1 MSRSSRR
8 AGWTGAAGAALLSLG
23 LVLAASPGRLAAQ
36 DTRHEPAAIAA
47 AYLRYIAE
55 FTTWPASSFP
65 DPEAPLVIA
74 VMGDDASGVAGIMR
88 RAIEEKGLSA
98 QSRRLELRRLE
109 APEEGA
115 EVVERLR
122 EELRTAHL
130 LFLSRS
136 EQARWNSLR
145 PLVAPLPI
153 VTVSEIDGF
162 AGAEGMIE
170 FVVDPDQKRVVM
182 HIDLDAVR
190 KAGLRLSSRL
200 LGLKQGVKIV
210 RSPEDASG

>member
-1 MSRSSRR
+1 VL
-8 AGWTGAAGAALLSLG
+8 AAAAGSALVVIG
-23 LVLAASPGRLAAQ
+23 LVLLANPGPLCAQ
-36 DTRHEPAAIAA
+36 ETKHEPAAIAA
-47 AYLRYIAE
+47 AHLRYIAE
-55 FTTWPASSFP
+55 FTTWPAESFP
-65 DPEAPLVIA
+65 DAAAPLVIA

-88 RAIEEKGLSA
+88 RAVEGKGLSA
-98 QSRRLELRRLE
+98 QSRRIELRQLK
-109 APEEGA
+109 ASGGGA
-115 EVVERLR
+115 EAGERLR
-122 EELRTAHL
+122 AGLRGTHL

-136 EQARWNSLR
+136 EHARWSALR

-170 FVVDPDQKRVVM
+170 FVVDSEQKRVVM

-210 RSPEDASG
+210 RSPEDMSG

>member
-1 MSRSSRR
+1 V
-8 AGWTGAAGAALLSLG
+8 AAAALLSLG
-23 LVLAASPGRLAAQ
+23 IVLLANPGRLGAQ
-36 DTRHEPAAIAA
+36 GTKHEPAAIAA

-55 FTTWPASSFP
+55 FTTWPATSFP

-74 VMGDDASGVAGIMR
+74 VMGDDASGVARIIR

-98 QSRRLELRRLE
+98 QSRRIELRQL
-109 APEEGA
+109 APPEEGA
-115 EVVERLR
+115 EAVDRLR
-122 EELRTAHL
+122 AGLRAAHL

-136 EQARWNSLR
+136 EQGRWNSLR

-170 FVVDPDQKRVVM
+170 FVVDPDQNRVVM

-210 RSPEDASG
+210 RRPEDASG

>member
-1 MSRSSRR
+1 VSPLSK
-8 AGWTGAAGAALLSLG
+8 AAATVAAVFATW
-23 LVLAASPGRLAAQ
+23 LVLLPNAGPLRAQ
-36 DTRHEPAAIAA
+36 EAQHEPAAIAA

-55 FTTWPASSFP
+55 FTTWPAASFA
-65 DPEAPLVIA
+65 DAKAPLVI
-74 VMGDDASGVAGIMR
+74 VVIGDDASGVAGIMR
-88 RAIEEKGLSA
+88 RAIEGKGLSA
-98 QSRRLELRRLE
+98 QSRRIELRQL
-109 APEEGA
+109 APPEGGTDGL
-115 EVVERLR
+115 ERLDAG
-122 EELRTAHL
+122 LRDAHL

-136 EQARWNSLR
+136 EHARWGTLR

-162 AGAEGMIE
+162 AGEEGMIE
-170 FVVDPDQKRVVM
+170 FVVDPEQKRVVM

-210 RSPEDASG
+210 RSPEDSSG

>member
-1 MSRSSRR
+1 VGLLSRR
-8 AGWTGAAGAALLSLG
+8 RATLVALLASW
-23 LVLAASPGRLAAQ
+23 LVLPGPPGALRAQ
-36 DTRHEPAAIAA
+36 EANHEPAAIAA

-65 DPEAPLVIA
+65 DADAPLVIA

-88 RAIEEKGLSA
+88 NAIEGKGLSA
-98 QSRRLELRRLE
+98 QSRRIELRQLT
-109 APEEGA
+109 APESGA
-115 EVVERLR
+115 EAFERLR
-122 EELRTAHL
+122 AGLRDAHL

-136 EQARWNSLR
+136 EHARWSAIR
-145 PLVAPLPI
+145 AVVAPLPI

-170 FVVDPDQKRVVM
+170 FVVDPEQKRVVM
-182 HIDLDAVR
+182 HIDLAAVH

-200 LGLKQGVKIV
+200 LGLKQGVRIV
-210 RSPEDASG
+210 RSPEDMNG

>member
-1 MSRSSRR
+1 VSPRSRR
-8 AGWTGAAGAALLSLG
+8 AGWAGAAGAALVSLG
-23 LVLAASPGRLAAQ
+23 LVLLAVPGRLGAQ
-36 DTRHEPAAIAA
+36 DAKHEPAAIAA

-55 FTTWPASSFP
+55 FTTWPAASFS
-65 DPEAPLVIA
+65 DDDAPLVIA

-88 RAIEEKGLSA
+88 VAIEGKGLSA
-98 QSRRLELRRLE
+98 QSRRIELRQLT
-109 APEEGA
+109 PPDGGA
-115 EVVERLR
+115 EAVERFRSGLS
-122 EELRTAHL
+122 TAHL

-136 EQARWNSLR
+136 EEPRWSALR

-162 AGAEGMIE
+162 ADAEGMIE
-170 FVVDPDQKRVVM
+170 FVVDPEKNRVVM
-182 HIDLDAVR
+182 HIDLHTVR

-210 RSPEDASG
+210 RSPEESSG